1 MAFSV
6 KKRTNNRLN
15 EIEKLP
21 GPVEFLP
28 NSYGDRFIPRRYALS
43 RSSRFKA
50 ESKPEQKVDPMV
62 MKDMPGYWRTHHYS
76 SVLRNVFELVSTND
90 NILSFNDSTTRQVCS
105 LLSMKRKVKCVV
117 RPTYSNIQRLDWS
130 CHPRSKPIGFIEA
143 VHDMPNIKAHYHKI
157 IDWSVAGQIAALFS
171 KKLVI
176 WKPKTDVIIGLR
188 AQFTTSIAFNPAGD
202 RLAIAMFMMSRPWLD
217 ILNVEANA
225 IGSHGALKMLDPVEH
240 PVSCLIWDG
249 SGHNVV
255 CGFGNG
261 QISIVPIHT
270 KSLCKDA
277 PNNNYCVHKA
287 LIIAIKF
294 SCGFKYMATAD
305 DLGKLYIWYWNGG
318 HLTPITCWAS
328 SMCAFID
335 WHPWRE
341 DEIVIAD
348 SEPIMIALYH
358 VPSREVVSYYRRQDC
373 DCIVTML
380 SFNKISGEL
389 VVCYSFTDTN
399 KQPEILVLASMD
411 RVVDV
416 MRNHDD
422 AIVQLLWSPDGKQLA
437 SVGYDETLTIW
448 NFFGIPPSNEC
459 KRTKLQCEAM
469 ASSSSSRGGSVVGG
483 LAGSRVH
490 SNRNKEASYR
500 DLASSFLFKA
510 MR

>member
-1 MAFSV
+1 
-6 KKRTNNRLN
+6 
-15 EIEKLP
+15 
-21 GPVEFLP
+21 
-28 NSYGDRFIPRRYALS
+28 
-43 RSSRFKA
+43 
-50 ESKPEQKVDPMV
+50 
-62 MKDMPGYWRTHHYS
+62 
-76 SVLRNVFELVSTND
+76 
-90 NILSFNDSTTRQVCS
+90 
-105 LLSMKRKVKCVV
+105 
-117 RPTYSNIQRLDWS
+117 
-130 CHPRSKPIGFIEA
+130 
-143 VHDMPNIKAHYHKI
+143 
-157 IDWSVAGQIAALFS
+157 
-171 KKLVI
+171 
-176 WKPKTDVIIGLR
+176 
-188 AQFTTSIAFNPAGD
+188 
-202 RLAIAMFMMSRPWLD
+202 
-217 ILNVEANA
+217 
-225 IGSHGALKMLDPVEH
+225 
-240 PVSCLIWDG
+240 
-249 SGHNVV
+249 
-255 CGFGNG
+255 
-261 QISIVPIHT
+261 
-270 KSLCKDA
+270 
-277 PNNNYCVHKA
+277 
-287 LIIAIKF
+287 
-294 SCGFKYMATAD
+294 MATAD

-335 WHPWRE
+335 WHLWRE
-341 DEIVIAD
+341 DEIVIGEEAVGHTHTYPPIDNSKTGCLILLAD

-358 VPSREVVSYYRRQDC
+358 VPSREVVSYYRRQDS

-469 ASSSSSRGGSVVGG
+469 ASSSSSRGGSVVRG